1 MERVLKILSM
11 DDELNDFEYWMSK
24 SHQERIDAIEALR
37 SQYPYITK
45 GLEKQNVQQRLQRVL
60 KVIKRK

>member
-1 MERVLKILSM
+1 MN
-11 DDELNDFEYWMSK
+11 DEQNDFEYWMSK

-45 GLEKQNVQQRLQRVL
+45 GLEKQNVQPRLQRVL
-60 KVIKRK
+60 KVIKQK